1 MELNFDPK
9 KLKVVNIDEV
19 HPNEWNPK
27 EKNHKK
33 VEDIKKSIELHGF
46 KAPVQVRSNDGKYE
60 IIDGEQRWTA
70 MKELGA
76 TQIVIYD
83 NGVISDE
90 DAKNETLWWQ
100 VQVPFET
107 ISLANL
113 VTELDQ
119 LNLSLPYNEK
129 EIAEFAEMS
138 EFNFDQYDNERP
150 DEDGNDDIKTFVVKL
165 TAEQYE
171 IVTGAINQI
180 KEDNDCSDPRA
191 LELLAADYLAGA

>member
-1 MELNFDPK
+1 MELTFDPK
-9 KLKVVNIDEV
+9 KLKVVSIDEV
-19 HPNEWNPK
+19 FPNPWNPK

-46 KAPVQVRSNDGKYE
+46 KAPVQVRNNEGKYE
-60 IIDGEQRWTA
+60 IVDGEQRWTA

-76 TQIVIYD
+76 KQIVIYD
-83 NGVISDE
+83 NGVMSDE

-138 EFNFDQYDNERP
+138 EFNFDQYDKDRP
-150 DEDGNDDIKTFVVKL
+150 EDEGNDDIKSFVVKL

-171 IVTGAINQI
+171 IVTSAINQI

>member
-1 MELNFDPK
+1 MELTFDPK
-9 KLKVVNIDEV
+9 KLKVVGIDEV
-19 HPNEWNPK
+19 HPNPWNPK

-46 KAPVQVRSNDGKYE
+46 KAPVQVRNNKGKYE

-138 EFNFDQYDNERP
+138 EFNFDQYDKERP
-150 DEDGNDDIKTFVVKL
+150 EEEGNDDIKSFVVKL

-171 IVTGAINQI
+171 IVTSAIEQI

>member
-1 MELNFDPK
+1 MELTFDPK
-9 KLKVVNIDEV
+9 KLKVVGIDEV
-19 HPNEWNPK
+19 HPNPWNPK

-46 KAPVQVRSNDGKYE
+46 KAPVQVRNNEGKYE

-138 EFNFDQYDNERP
+138 EFNFDQYDKERP
-150 DEDGNDDIKTFVVKL
+150 EEEGNDDIKSFVVKL

-171 IVTGAINQI
+171 IVTSAIEQI